1 MTANFTKLP
10 NNYIDLFMSE
20 LSDASF
26 KVLMAITRKTI
37 GWNKEVDFI
46 SLTQFEQM
54 TGKSRSTV
62 IKALKELM
70 EKQLIKSGK
79 VTRNGTQYS
88 LTGKTNIGLDK
99 DPQKTHNQLAGDG
112 LLEDLDGSKNKLV
125 EILDSTSLKNSPL
138 LVERIDIHKEIKEIK
153 EIEKEKKEMLF
164 LKELKIPRNVD
175 VAIWKLFIQMRIEI
189 NNPLTFSSATA
200 LLNKLEGYGV
210 NANEILNN
218 AVIGNHSNILEPN
231 KPKCDDSGNNRK
243 RFSNKST
250 HPRKF

>member
-1 MTANFTKLP
+1 MIEITANFIKLP
-10 NNYIDLFMSE
+10 NNFIDLLMSK

-26 KVLMAITRKTI
+26 KVLMVILRKTV

-62 IKALKELM
+62 IKSLKELL

-79 VTRNGTQYS
+79 VSRNGTQYS

-99 DPQKTHNQLAGDG
+99 DPQKTHNQLTGDD

-138 LVERIDIHKEIKEIK
+138 LVEGIDTHEEIKEIG
-153 EIEKEKKEMLF
+153 IEKKEMLA
-164 LKELKIPRNVD
+164 LKELKIPPNVD
-175 VAIWKLFIQMRIEI
+175 IAIWKLFIQMRIEI
-189 NNPLTFSSATA
+189 NNPLTFSSAKA
-200 LLNKLEGYGV
+200 LLHKLEGYGV
-210 NANEILNN
+210 NANESLNN
-218 AVIGNHSNILEPN
+218 AVIGNHSNVLEPK
-231 KPKCDDSGNNRK
+231 KPKCDDSGNNIK